1 MTPNAEPLA
10 ALCACPLFQGQP
22 ALAKSALADPRCTE
36 HRYEAGEFLCTEE
49 RFARALAVIV
59 AGECEVTKRTPSG
72 RRMPISRLEPGM
84 LYGAAALFTAPARYE
99 VRLRALTPLW
109 AVFFPEAL
117 LTDLFLAHGELA
129 LAYIRYLSGRIH
141 FLQRRIDALAEGPAE
156 EKLASFLL
164 SAARPDGKNGWVFEA
179 PSLTRLASSL
189 SVGRATLYRA
199 LDAFEQ
205 SGVIQRE
212 GRLLRIPD
220 ITRLNPAEG
229 MGRP

>member
-10 ALCACPLFQGQP
+10 ALCACPLFKGQP

-117 LTDLFLAHGELA
+117 LGTDLFFGARRTGACLHPLPFGAHPLFA
-129 LAYIRYLSGRIH
+129 APHRRAGRRPG
-141 FLQRRIDALAEGPAE
+141 RRKA
-156 EKLASFLL
+156 
-164 SAARPDGKNGWVFEA
+164 
-179 PSLTRLASSL
+179 
-189 SVGRATLYRA
+189 
-199 LDAFEQ
+199 
-205 SGVIQRE
+205 
-212 GRLLRIPD
+212 RLLFAFRRPAGRQK
-220 ITRLNPAEG
+220 RLG
-229 MGRP
+229 V